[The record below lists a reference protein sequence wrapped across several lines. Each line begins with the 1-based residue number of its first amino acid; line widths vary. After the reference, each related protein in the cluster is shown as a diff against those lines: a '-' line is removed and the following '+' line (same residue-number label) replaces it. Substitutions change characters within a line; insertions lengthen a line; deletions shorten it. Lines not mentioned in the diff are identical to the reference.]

1 MLRKTAREM
10 AHGIAEHGKGAI
22 ANEPVASRLLSA
34 LVLGWDALPLE
45 IQIRLLRDASLM
57 DHGFPNTTMLPKTIL
72 AFIERHK
79 EGPSP
84 FQALSKVITESGSSP
99 CR

>member
-1 MLRKTAREM
+1 M
-10 AHGIAEHGKGAI
+10 ALQSTVKVAMAD
-22 ANEPVASRLLSA
+22 EPVALRLLSA

-45 IQIRLLRDASLM
+45 TQIRLLRDASLM
-57 DHGFPNTTMLPKTIL
+57 HHSFPNTTMLPKTIL

-84 FQALSKVITESGSSP
+84 FQALSEVITETSHLAATSTDA
-99 CR
+99 

>member
-1 MLRKTAREM
+1 MLRKTARGWHM
-10 AHGIAEHGKGAI
+10 ALQSTVNVAI
-22 ANEPVASRLLSA
+22 ADEPVALRLVSA

-45 IQIRLLRDASLM
+45 TQIRLVRDASLM

-79 EGPSP
+79 EDASP
-84 FQALSKVITESGSSP
+84 FQAPSKVITESCSSP
-99 CR
+99 RR

>member
-1 MLRKTAREM
+1 MPRLNL
-10 AHGIAEHGKGAI
+10 GKD
-22 ANEPVASRLLSA
+22 SQRA

-72 AFIERHK
+72 AFIEQHK

-84 FQALSKVITESGSSP
+84 FQAPKQGHH
-99 CR
+99 RKWQFAGR

>member
-57 DHGFPNTTMLPKTIL
+57 DRCFPNATMLPKTIL

-84 FQALSKVITESGSSP
+84 FQAISKVITESGSSP

>member
-1 MLRKTAREM
+1 M
-10 AHGIAEHGKGAI
+10 ALQSTVKVAI
-22 ANEPVASRLLSA
+22 ADAPVASRLLSA

-45 IQIRLLRDASLM
+45 TQVSLLRDASSM
-57 DHGFPNTTMLPKTIL
+57 QDGFPNATVLPKTIV

-84 FQALSKVITESGSSP
+84 LEGPLSVALARTSHPILSSSI
-99 CR
+99 